1 LPGLMKRRNSIKNKT
16 ALQAQAAGKQTGY
29 TARSFSGGRGS
40 ATVEAALVLPFFL
53 CALCTVMVIAQFI
66 LAETSICHAS
76 LQTARV
82 LARQESCFGGKK
94 DLSGKD
100 SSLKKLG
107 GILETR
113 VIFSGYLDKK
123 NADPAVVAGGRTG
136 IVLKAETSGDRVK
149 LRADYIFKAPVPFFR
164 FFFLKHKVEV
174 SCRKFVGFAEHDHD
188 GGTGDS
194 DTVFVTEYGEVYHT
208 SLSCSHLTI
217 HITDP
222 ARVRKI
228 MKSSRYRGCEKC
240 IRGGGM
246 PSEIYLTKE
255 GDCYHSTLS
264 CSGLK
269 RSVNVKKKSQVSGMR
284 ICSECGK
291 KHGK

>member
-1 LPGLMKRRNSIKNKT
+1 MSGLMKRRNSIKNKT
-16 ALQAQAAGKQTGY
+16 ALQAQAAGKQRRRKT
-29 TARSFSGGRGS
+29 RPFSGGRGS

-66 LAETSICHAS
+66 LAETSICHAA
-76 LQTARV
+76 LQTART
-82 LARQESCFGGKK
+82 LARQESCFGEKK
-94 DLSGKD
+94 DPSKKD
-100 SSLKKLG
+100 SSLRKLG

-123 NADPAVVAGGRTG
+123 SADSSVVAGGRAG
-136 IVLKAETSGDRVK
+136 ITLKTETSGDRVK

-164 FFFLKHKVEV
+164 FFFLKHKAEI
-174 SCRKFVGFAEHDHD
+174 SCRKFVGFAEHASE
-188 GGTGDS
+188 GETGDK
-194 DTVFVTEYGEVYHT
+194 DTVYVAEYGKVYHT

-222 ARVRKI
+222 AKVRKI
-228 MKSSRYRGCEKC
+228 MKTSRYRACEKC
-240 IRGGGM
+240 IRGGNM
-246 PSEIYLTKE
+246 PSEIYLTKD
-255 GDCYHSTLS
+255 GDCYHSSLS

-269 RSVNVKKKSQVSGMR
+269 RSVSVKKKSQVTGMR

-291 KHGK
+291 KHGN